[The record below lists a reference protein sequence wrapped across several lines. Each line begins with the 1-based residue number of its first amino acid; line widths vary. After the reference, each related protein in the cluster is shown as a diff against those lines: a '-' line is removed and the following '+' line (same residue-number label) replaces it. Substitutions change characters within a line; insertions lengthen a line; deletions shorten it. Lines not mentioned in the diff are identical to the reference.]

1 MATNGI
7 VSLVNEQGETLVKC
21 VCGCDG
27 YNAKQVANWLK
38 ENQTLD
44 IEAIY
49 KQCLFLDFG
58 CNDCL
63 IVMDNKEH
71 YFENERFS
79 NDDLDELYCKTFGNP
94 KFNPRWENGTA
105 PHVEVVVRVAGRKR
119 AGRYPAKPLRV
130 ARSNVGGCNSHPAF
144 ARL

>member
-7 VSLVNEQGETLVKC
+7 VSLVNEQGEMLVKC

-27 YNAKQVANWLK
+27 YNAEQVANWLK

-58 CNDCL
+58 CTGCL
-63 IVMDNKEH
+63 IVMNSKEH
-71 YFENERFS
+71 FFENERFS
-79 NDDLDELYCKTFGNP
+79 NDDLAELYCQTFNNP
-94 KFNPRWENGTA
+94 NFNPRWENGTA
-105 PHVEVVVRVAGRKR
+105 PHVEVVVHASVPTQR
-119 AGRYPAKPLRV
+119 AGDTATPSDNATVLHK
-130 ARSNVGGCNSHPAF
+130 
-144 ARL
+144 

>member
-7 VSLVNEQGETLVKC
+7 VSLVNKHGETLVKC
-21 VCGCDG
+21 ICGCDG
-27 YNAKQVANWLK
+27 YNATDVAVWLK

-58 CNDCL
+58 CTGCL
-63 IVMDNKEH
+63 VVMDSKEH
-71 YFENERFS
+71 FFENERFQ
-79 NDDLDELYCKTFGNP
+79 NDDLAELYCQTFSTP

-105 PHVEVVVRVAGRKR
+105 PYIEVVVFASGPVLVTGDMAT
-119 AGRYPAKPLRV
+119 PA
-130 ARSNVGGCNSHPAF
+130 
-144 ARL
+144 

>member
-7 VSLVNEQGETLVKC
+7 VSLVNEQCETLVKC

-27 YNAKQVANWLK
+27 YNAANVAKWLN

-58 CNDCL
+58 CAGCL

-71 YFENERFS
+71 IFENERFS
-79 NDDLDELYCKTFGNP
+79 NDDLAELYCKTFGNP
-94 KFNPRWENGTA
+94 KFNPRCA
-105 PHVEVVVRVAGRKR
+105 VFPASHVEVVVLASAPTSR
-119 AGRYPAKPLRV
+119 AMDNG
-130 ARSNVGGCNSHPAF
+130 
-144 ARL
+144 